1 MESAATANGAKKE
14 RRTRPASCLLLTAA
28 FSAKLEHMSEK
39 VIRASEISAY
49 VYCRRAWWLS
59 RVAGY
64 RPENAQALARGTR
77 YHEQHGRLV
86 RGAVWGRRLAYGIF
100 FVVVAIFVF
109 LLVSGA

>member
-1 MESAATANGAKKE
+1 MSRKAE
-14 RRTRPASCLLLTAA
+14 PYASCLLLTAA

-77 YHEQHGRLV
+77 YHQQHGRLV
-86 RGAVWGRRLAYGIF
+86 RGAVWGRRLAFGIF